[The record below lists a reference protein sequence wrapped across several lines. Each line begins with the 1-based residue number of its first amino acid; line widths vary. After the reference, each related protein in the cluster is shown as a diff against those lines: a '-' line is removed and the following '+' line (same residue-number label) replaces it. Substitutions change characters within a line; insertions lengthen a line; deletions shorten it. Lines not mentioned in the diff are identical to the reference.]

1 MNGEVL
7 TNVIGTIIY
16 LLPVLALVWK
26 GAKLTAK
33 IEELEKDV
41 EEKTSK
47 FCRDHKE
54 MQEKIEE
61 ERKSTDK
68 SIDAIMLTLTDIQK
82 SLVRVETK
90 LEEKEK
96 K

>member
-1 MNGEVL
+1 MNDQVL

-26 GAKLTAK
+26 GAKLTSK
-33 IEELEKDV
+33 LEQLEKDV
-41 EEKTSK
+41 EERTTK

-54 MQEKIEE
+54 MQAKIEE
-61 ERKSTDK
+61 ERKLTDK
-68 SIDAIMLTLTDIQK
+68 AIDAIMLTLTDIK
-82 SLVRVETK
+82 TSIARVETK
-90 LEEKEK
+90 LDMNEK

>member
-1 MNGEVL
+1 MNDQVL

-26 GAKLTAK
+26 GAKLTSK
-33 IEELEKDV
+33 LEQLEKDV
-41 EEKTSK
+41 EEKTAK

-54 MQEKIEE
+54 MQAKIEE

-68 SIDAIMLTLTDIQK
+68 TIDAIMLTLTDIK
-82 SLVRVETK
+82 TSIARVETK
-90 LEEKEK
+90 LDMNEK